1 MPKGQGIFL
10 EFLPSK
16 LIAPTPTQPTTTT
29 VFSEC
34 TFINQSR
41 QVFTGQVN

>member
-29 VFSEC
+29 VFQNVPSS
-34 TFINQSR
+34 TKAVKSSQDK
-41 QVFTGQVN
+41 